1 MTIFS
6 QFVGTDV
13 EMERMEVV
21 ELKDHPF
28 FVAVQYHPEYLS
40 RPMRP
45 SPPYLGLVLAATG
58 KLQTF
63 LAKVRFF
70 QCMKSSVAKTAW
82 HTVIIMTMSK
92 SCHELSLNLSN
103 PTYSCLKKTFIV
115 LSTLHTKYRTCQPP
129 SPYY

>member
-45 SPPYLGLVLAATG
+45 SPPDLGLVLAATG

-63 LAKVRFF
+63 LAKVRFL
-70 QCMKSSVAKTAW
+70 QCM
-82 HTVIIMTMSK
+82 
-92 SCHELSLNLSN
+92 
-103 PTYSCLKKTFIV
+103 
-115 LSTLHTKYRTCQPP
+115 
-129 SPYY
+129 

>member
-1 MTIFS
+1 
-6 QFVGTDV
+6 
-13 EMERMEVV
+13 MEVV

-63 LAKVRFF
+63 LAKV
-70 QCMKSSVAKTAW
+70 
-82 HTVIIMTMSK
+82 
-92 SCHELSLNLSN
+92 
-103 PTYSCLKKTFIV
+103 
-115 LSTLHTKYRTCQPP
+115 
-129 SPYY
+129 

>member
-63 LAKVRFF
+63 LAKVRFS
-70 QCMKSSVAKTAW
+70 QCMYSSVAKTA
-82 HTVIIMTMSK
+82 
-92 SCHELSLNLSN
+92 
-103 PTYSCLKKTFIV
+103 
-115 LSTLHTKYRTCQPP
+115 
-129 SPYY
+129 

>member
-63 LAKVRFF
+63 LAKVRFL
-70 QCMKSSVAKTAW
+70 QCMYSSVAKTD
-82 HTVIIMTMSK
+82 
-92 SCHELSLNLSN
+92 
-103 PTYSCLKKTFIV
+103 
-115 LSTLHTKYRTCQPP
+115 
-129 SPYY
+129 